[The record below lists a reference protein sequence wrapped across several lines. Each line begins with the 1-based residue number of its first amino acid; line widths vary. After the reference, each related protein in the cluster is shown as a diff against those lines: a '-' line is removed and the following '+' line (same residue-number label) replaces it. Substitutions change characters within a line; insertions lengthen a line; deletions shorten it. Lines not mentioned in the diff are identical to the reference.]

1 MEVSMRRGIK
11 VLSVLMLVCLV
22 FTLTA
27 CGNSK
32 IVGNWVQTVNQ
43 PGNVNQL
50 QNDFGE
56 IQFNSDGTYKRAGST
71 KHLGFGGVYAE
82 SGTYDYN
89 IQKSVLILTPE
100 LQNGVVMDGT
110 TKLTYMCYV
119 DGNILKL
126 AMGDAGDIDS
136 QVILE
141 RRS

>member
-1 MEVSMRRGIK
+1 MRRGIK

-27 CGNSK
+27 CGSSK
-32 IVGNWVQTVNQ
+32 IVGNWVQTMDQ
-43 PGNVNQL
+43 PGKANQL

-56 IQFNSDGTYKRAGST
+56 IQFNKDGTYKRAGST

-82 SGTYDYN
+82 EGTYDYD
-89 IQKSVLILTPE
+89 IQKSVLILTPS

-110 TKLTYMCYV
+110 SKLSYMCYV
-119 DGNILKL
+119 DGNILKI
-126 AMGDAGDIDS
+126 AMGDSGDIDS

-141 RRS
+141 RKG

>member
-1 MEVSMRRGIK
+1 MRRGIK

-27 CGNSK
+27 CGSSK
-32 IVGNWVQTVNQ
+32 IVGNWVQTMDQ
-43 PGNVNQL
+43 PGKANQL

-56 IQFNSDGTYKRAGST
+56 IQFNKDGTYKRAGST

-82 SGTYDYN
+82 EGTYDYN
-89 IQKSVLILTPE
+89 IQKSVLILTPS

-110 TKLTYMCYV
+110 SKLSYMCYV
-119 DGNILKL
+119 DGNILKI
-126 AMGDAGDIDS
+126 AMGDSGDIDS

-141 RRS
+141 RKG

>member
-1 MEVSMRRGIK
+1 MRRGIK

-27 CGNSK
+27 CGSSK
-32 IVGNWVQTVNQ
+32 IVGNWVQTMDQ
-43 PGNVNQL
+43 PGKANQL

-56 IQFNSDGTYKRAGST
+56 IQCNKDGTYKRAGST

-82 SGTYDYN
+82 EGTYDYD
-89 IQKSVLILTPE
+89 IQKSVLILTPS

-110 TKLTYMCYV
+110 SKLSYMCYV
-119 DGNILKL
+119 DGNILKI
-126 AMGDAGDIDS
+126 AMGDSGDIDS

-141 RRS
+141 RKG